1 MKHNIIVKWKD
12 RETNKRIEQ
21 IKAIFNETLSIP
33 GIHEVTYTFNCIDR
47 PNRYDL
53 MITIDMDEEALAAY
67 DASDPHHEWKET
79 FGDLIEKKA
88 IFDYQ

>member
-1 MKHNIIVKWKD
+1 M
-12 RETNKRIEQ
+12 
-21 IKAIFNETLSIP
+21 
-33 GIHEVTYTFNCIDR
+33 TYTFNCIDR